1 LTLIYDNRI
10 LSFTDEWIS
19 SNTLCTKVKGSKSGT
34 IQAIKILEIMGHL
47 ESKRVV
53 NTIEYR
59 KTNKGQSDKDF
70 DKLIELFEDNKLIA
84 IKEMKEM
91 KPVTIEG
98 IFTKEGITLLDWV
111 QSELLDR
118 AFMVMSRIKYQGVLE
133 ILPQVVANKR
143 VERIDEFVD
152 SVMKLL
158 EPLNEKKLI
167 LERFQNNTHKLEHFK
182 I

>member
-1 LTLIYDNRI
+1 
-10 LSFTDEWIS
+10 
-19 SNTLCTKVKGSKSGT
+19 
-34 IQAIKILEIMGHL
+34 MGHL
-47 ESKRVV
+47 VSQRVD

-98 IFTKEGITLLDWV
+98 IFTKEGITLLDWI

-143 VERIDEFVD
+143 LERIDEFVD

>member
-1 LTLIYDNRI
+1 
-10 LSFTDEWIS
+10 
-19 SNTLCTKVKGSKSGT
+19 
-34 IQAIKILEIMGHL
+34 MGHL